1 MFHVEWLKH
10 EKSYGKLYIEPLER
24 GYGHTVGNALRR
36 VLLSSIEGCAPIGVR
51 IDGVLHEFSTIP
63 GVKEDV
69 VDIVLNLKGLV
80 VKIYNAELKTISME
94 KRGPKVITAGDF
106 IPDNDVE
113 IINPDLYIATLDNED
128 SVLRMDLVIQ
138 RGKGYVTADKL
149 KGTFTSVGYIPM
161 DAFFS
166 PVRRVNYRVENTRVG
181 QVTDFERVIVELWT
195 NGSVTPGEAVLQA
208 SRILRDNY
216 DTLTRLLESELQQ
229 MIFREDLEMQ
239 ITEETPAVVIPE
251 SSVEEGIP
259 IESLGLASRI
269 VNILKRQGIRTAE
282 DLSKKTPK
290 ELKSIKNIG
299 DKMVQEIEEKL
310 RNVGYTLKEE
320 EVKKDETSQEGK

>member
-24 GYGHTVGNALRR
+24 GYGHTIGNALRR

-69 VDIVLNLKGLV
+69 VDIILNLKGLV
-80 VKIYNAELKTISME
+80 VKLYNTELKTISIE

-106 IPDNDVE
+106 IPDSDVE

-166 PVRRVNYRVENTRVG
+166 PVRQVNYKVENTRVG
-181 QVTDFERVIVELWT
+181 QVTDFERIIVELWT
-195 NGSVTPGEAVLQA
+195 NGSITPGEAVLQA

-229 MIFREDLEMQ
+229 LIFREDLEMQ
-239 ITEETPAVVIPE
+239 VSEGMSTVITSELPPG
-251 SSVEEGIP
+251 EGIS
-259 IESLGLASRI
+259 IESLGLSSRI
-269 VNILKRQGIRTAE
+269 INILKRQGIRTAE

-310 RNVGYTLKEE
+310 KSVGYTLKEE
-320 EVKKDETSQEGK
+320 EVNKDATS

>member
-69 VDIVLNLKGLV
+69 VDIILNLKGLV
-80 VKIYNAELKTISME
+80 VKLYNTELKTISIE
-94 KRGPKVITAGDF
+94 KRGPRVVTAGDF
-106 IPDNDVE
+106 IPDSDVE

-166 PVRRVNYRVENTRVG
+166 PVRRVSYKVENTRVG
-181 QVTDFERVIVELWT
+181 QVTDFERVVLEMWT
-195 NGSVTPGEAVLQA
+195 NGSVTPGEALLQA

-229 MIFREDLEMQ
+229 MIFREDLGLQ
-239 ITEETPAVVIPE
+239 VTEEPSIIDISEPPT
-251 SSVEEGIP
+251 EEGTP

-269 VNILKRQGIRTAE
+269 VNILKRQGIHTVEA
-282 DLSKKTPK
+282 LSKKTPK

-310 RNVGYTLKEE
+310 KSFGYTLKGE
-320 EVKKDETSQEGK
+320 EVKKDATS

>member
-24 GYGHTVGNALRR
+24 GYGHTIGNALRR

-69 VDIVLNLKGLV
+69 VDIILNLKGLV
-80 VKIYNAELKTISME
+80 VKLYNTELKTISIE

-106 IPDNDVE
+106 IPDSDVE

-149 KGTFTSVGYIPM
+149 KGTFTSVGYIPI

-166 PVRRVNYRVENTRVG
+166 PVRQVNYKVENTRVG
-181 QVTDFERVIVELWT
+181 QVTDFERIVVELWT
-195 NGSVTPGEAVLQA
+195 NGSITPGEAVLQA

-239 ITEETPAVVIPE
+239 VSGEMSTVITSEPL
-251 SSVEEGIP
+251 VEEGRS
-259 IESLGLASRI
+259 IESLGLSSRI
-269 VNILKRQGIRTAE
+269 INILKRQGIRTAE

-310 RNVGYTLKEE
+310 KNFGYTLKEE
-320 EVKKDETSQEGK
+320 EVNKDATS

>member
-10 EKSYGKLYIEPLER
+10 EKTYGKLYIEPLER
-24 GYGHTVGNALRR
+24 GYGHTIGNALRR

-69 VDIVLNLKGLV
+69 VDIILNLKGLV
-80 VKIYNAELKTISME
+80 VKLYNTELKTISLE
-94 KRGPKVITAGDF
+94 KRGPRVVTAGDF
-106 IPDNDVE
+106 VPDSDVE

-128 SVLRMDLVIQ
+128 SVLRMDLAIQ
-138 RGKGYVTADKL
+138 RGKGYMTAEKL

-166 PVRRVNYRVENTRVG
+166 PVRQVSYKVENTRVG
-181 QVTDFERVIVELWT
+181 QVTDFERVVLDIWT
-195 NGSVTPGEAVLQA
+195 NGAITPGEALLQA

-229 MIFREDLEMQ
+229 LIFREDLGIQVPEEVPA
-239 ITEETPAVVIPE
+239 TEVA
-251 SSVEEGIP
+251 SFLAEEGTP
-259 IESLGLASRI
+259 IESLGLALRI
-269 VNILKRQGIRTAE
+269 VNILKRSGIHTVEALTR
-282 DLSKKTPK
+282 KTPK
-290 ELKSIKNIG
+290 ELKSLKNIG
-299 DKMVQEIEEKL
+299 DKMVEEIKEKL
-310 RNVGYTLKEE
+310 QKAGYSLRQEE
-320 EVKKDETSQEGK
+320 EVKKDATS

>member
-10 EKSYGKLYIEPLER
+10 EKSYGKLYIEPLDR
-24 GYGHTVGNALRR
+24 GYGHTVGNTLRR

-69 VDIVLNLKGLV
+69 VDIILNLKGLV
-80 VKIYNAELKTISME
+80 VKLYNTELKTISIE
-94 KRGPKVITAGDF
+94 KRGPRIVTAGDF
-106 IPDNDVE
+106 IPDSDVE

-166 PVRRVNYRVENTRVG
+166 PVRRVSYRVENTRVG
-181 QVTDFERVIVELWT
+181 QVTDFERVVLEIWT
-195 NGSVTPGEAVLQA
+195 NGSVTPGEALLQA
-208 SRILRDNY
+208 SKILRDNY

-229 MIFREDLEMQ
+229 MIFREDLGLQ
-239 ITEETPAVVIPE
+239 VTEEPPIIDVSEPPT
-251 SSVEEGIP
+251 EEGTP

-269 VNILKRQGIRTAE
+269 VNILKRQGIHTVEA
-282 DLSKKTPK
+282 LSKKTPK

-310 RNVGYTLKEE
+310 KNIGYALKEE
-320 EVKKDETSQEGK
+320 EVRKDATS